1 MRIYKGFTRYSE
13 STDGKEMLSRPFDDE
28 IQNCDCCI
36 SLKFLFLHYIR
47 HKTFFN
53 NSNFGF
59 NKCALNYRA
68 LSAAPRHNIQ
78 ASLMSCSRFAR

>member
-1 MRIYKGFTRYSE
+1 MRIYKDFTRYSE

-36 SLKFLFLHYIR
+36 NLRLLFLHYIR

-68 LSAAPRHNIQ
+68 SRMQ
-78 ASLMSCSRFAR
+78 SSLLELLRRSR